1 MTCMEFLK
9 VDALVF
15 LVNEIS
21 EMETQLNI
29 SRNPT
34 NLKSRTLLS
43 IFVFVIVFVHL
54 TEVPF
59 D

>member
-9 VDALVF
+9 VVALVF